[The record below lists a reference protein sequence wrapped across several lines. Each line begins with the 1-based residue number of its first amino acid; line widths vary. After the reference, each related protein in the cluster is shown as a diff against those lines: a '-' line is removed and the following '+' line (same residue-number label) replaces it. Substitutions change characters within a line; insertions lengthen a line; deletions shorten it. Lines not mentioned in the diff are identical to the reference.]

1 MIVKWPMHFNVVLLD
16 RRRVPVATGEPTLGV
31 EQLHTMVDSRSAAG
45 RQHIYNTPPQGSK
58 QRNTRQLGADAH
70 MMGGLYQ

>member
-1 MIVKWPMHFNVVLLD
+1 MIVKWLMHFNVVLLD

-45 RQHIYNTPPQGSK
+45 REHIYNHLPQSRAA
-58 QRNTRQLGADAH
+58 QRGTQ
-70 MMGGLYQ
+70 